1 MTSRTLTVGLPT
13 QQLIDAIGEYPGV
26 EFVLWNFDC
35 EPPVD
40 HFDLVVSPDPKGP
53 NVLDLLEGVSVGLV
67 QGQWIGYEGV
77 TKYLPAGIPYANAA
91 TVHEG
96 PTAELCLGLI
106 LTLQRGI
113 ADFVRASER
122 HEWAPAWYQSLADR
136 RVLIVGY
143 GGLGKAIEE
152 KLAPFEVEITRV
164 ASTSRVEEGP
174 SGRPVQVHGIAD
186 LPHLLPHAEIV
197 ILSVPMTRNTYHLVD
212 AEFLAA
218 MPDNAMLVNMARGRV
233 VDTDALVAE
242 VVSGRLRAAV
252 DVTDPEPLPADHAL
266 WGLPNVVISP
276 HLGGSSSAMFP
287 RIRKLIRTQIE
298 RMLAGEP
305 PVNVVVTADEPR
317 KPR

>member
-1 MTSRTLTVGLPT
+1 MTSRELTIGLPT
-13 QQLIDAIGEYPGV
+13 QKLMDAVGDIPNV
-26 EFVLWNFDC
+26 NLVLWNFDGP
-35 EPPVD
+35 PPVD

-53 NVLDLLEGVSVGLV
+53 NVLNLLEGVSVGLV

-77 TKYLPAGIPYANAA
+77 TKYLPPGIPYANAA

-122 HEWAPAWYQSLADR
+122 HEWAPKWYSSLADR
-136 RVLIVGY
+136 RVLIIGY
-143 GGLGKAIEE
+143 GGLGKAIEA
-152 KLAPFEVEITRV
+152 KLIPFEVEITRV
-164 ASTSRVEEGP
+164 ATSARVEEGP
-174 SGRPVQVHGIAD
+174 EGRPVQVHGLDD
-186 LPHLLPHAEIV
+186 LPQLLPHAEIV
-197 ILSVPMTRNTYHLVD
+197 ILSVPMSRNTYHLVN

-218 MPDNAMLVNMARGRV
+218 MADDAMLVNMARGRV

-242 VVSGRLRAAV
+242 VTSGRLRAAV
-252 DVTDPEPLPADHAL
+252 DVTDPEPLPAEHPL

-287 RIRKLIRTQIE
+287 RIRKLIHTQIE

-317 KPR
+317 KPV